1 MIEKIRNILKAGECI
16 NVEFKECKREL
27 PKNVYETV
35 CAFLNRIG
43 GELLLG
49 VKDNG
54 TVVGID
60 PEYIGK
66 IRNDFVTSLN
76 NINKFSP
83 TVYLTIDEVE
93 IDGKKILY
101 IYIPESSQVHRC
113 SGKIYDRNEDGDFNI
128 TDNTTLVANL
138 YLRKQTGFTENT
150 VYPFVTMAEFRQDL
164 ISYARKIATVARQDH
179 PWADMSDEELIKS
192 AGLFKKDWQTGKE
205 GFTLAAILLLAKD
218 DVILSAVPHHRTDAV
233 LRKID
238 TDRYDDRDLVRTN
251 LIESYKRLVAFA
263 EKHLPDPFYLEGDQ
277 RISIRSMVMR
287 EVIANSLIHREYMNH
302 FPAKFI
308 IERDRLYI
316 ENSNKPH
323 GYGVISIQD
332 SRPFP
337 KNPAISAFFREI
349 KFCEELGSGFRKVAR
364 YGKAFFGIDPVIEE
378 KDIFKF
384 EAKYGKDLY
393 SLMNVDKGLVEKEN
407 GLVEKS
413 RFQDSTKPVE
423 GLVENS
429 NNGLVEKI
437 NGLAENQK
445 IILRI
450 LKETPK
456 TTKYELAKI
465 LEIST
470 TAVDKN
476 IDSLRKKGLLKR
488 VGPDKGG
495 YWKVKS

>member
-1 MIEKIRNILKAGECI
+1 MYEIMIEKIRDILKAGEFI

-83 TVYLTIDEVE
+83 TVYLTIDEIE

-150 VYPFVTMAEFRQDL
+150 VYPYVTMSEFRQDL

-179 PWADMSDEELIKS
+179 PWANMTDEELIKS

-323 GYGVISIQD
+323 GYGVIS
-332 SRPFP
+332 
-337 KNPAISAFFREI
+337 
-349 KFCEELGSGFRKVAR
+349 
-364 YGKAFFGIDPVIEE
+364 
-378 KDIFKF
+378 
-384 EAKYGKDLY
+384 
-393 SLMNVDKGLVEKEN
+393 
-407 GLVEKS
+407 
-413 RFQDSTKPVE
+413 
-423 GLVENS
+423 
-429 NNGLVEKI
+429 
-437 NGLAENQK
+437 
-445 IILRI
+445 
-450 LKETPK
+450 
-456 TTKYELAKI
+456 
-465 LEIST
+465 
-470 TAVDKN
+470 
-476 IDSLRKKGLLKR
+476 
-488 VGPDKGG
+488 
-495 YWKVKS
+495 